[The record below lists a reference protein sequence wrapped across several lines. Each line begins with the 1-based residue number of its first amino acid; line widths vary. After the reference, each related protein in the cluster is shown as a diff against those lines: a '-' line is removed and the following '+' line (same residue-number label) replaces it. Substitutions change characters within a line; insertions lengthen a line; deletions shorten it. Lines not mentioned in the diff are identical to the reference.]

1 MAKNYNASENSTNK
15 NSYGSNKN
23 AYAENASGKNQSN
36 KNSGNKNAS
45 GKNTTNRNAKNAYES
60 DRNAYDSSKSIAV
73 GEALGF
79 DKDKL
84 NVNGGAIALGHP
96 VGASGAR
103 ILVTLLYAMK
113 HRGAHKGLA
122 TLCIGGGMGCAT
134 IVEMD

>member
-60 DRNAYDSSKSIAV
+60 DRNAYDSAKQLRMEKQRFGFRCFSVFSVAIWFLKKICGTS
-73 GEALGF
+73 ALL
-79 DKDKL
+79 DKRQPK
-84 NVNGGAIALGHP
+84 NVI
-96 VGASGAR
+96 
-103 ILVTLLYAMK
+103 
-113 HRGAHKGLA
+113 
-122 TLCIGGGMGCAT
+122 
-134 IVEMD
+134 

>member
-60 DRNAYDSSKSIAV
+60 DRNAYDLSLIHIFLRAV
-73 GEALGF
+73 DLHADLLRESASDVGNDHRLGANEAPPAIISAYLGEQ
-79 DKDKL
+79 
-84 NVNGGAIALGHP
+84 
-96 VGASGAR
+96 
-103 ILVTLLYAMK
+103 LLSLI
-113 HRGAHKGLA
+113 H
-122 TLCIGGGMGCAT
+122 I
-134 IVEMD
+134 